1 MRLTGRREP
10 GGALLPPTGSSTQRR
25 HRRRAARKSVPSSPG
40 SRGALLPAAALCAAA
55 PPRRAEDGKAE
66 LRARGVWG
74 GTVWGQSFVMLR
86 TRALRVRQAGQ
97 AGALAEQ
104 HSSSLQLLQG

>member
-1 MRLTGRREP
+1 M
-10 GGALLPPTGSSTQRR
+10 
-25 HRRRAARKSVPSSPG
+25 PSSPG

-66 LRARGVWG
+66 LRERGVWG